1 MRLALFALVFVAAAC
16 GDHAGSVGQPVDQ
29 LAALEKDP
37 RGVLATKHPTYK
49 ATYEMRMTGTYATP
63 SASPASP
70 ANPIMT
76 MTQAARPPEFR
87 WDYSWAGAQLGIYAI
102 AISAQQLYVCMDQPK
117 PAACYT
123 VPGADASALLTAMNT
138 TAYDQYLV
146 WFKDMD
152 FAVLPRERIASH
164 DGACF
169 RWTPRAG
176 STGPLPGAKIE
187 ACFSAEGIML
197 RTMLDAG
204 VIGYEQRAVA
214 ISDTVTDADVGLP
227 FPATSAPN
235 PLFTAPTPTP
245 APTH

>member
-1 MRLALFALVFVAAAC
+1 MGRLAFLALAFLAAAC
-16 GDHAGSVGQPVDQ
+16 GDHAGSVGQPLDQ

-49 ATYEMRMTGTYATP
+49 ATYEMRLMSAYVAP
-63 SASPASP
+63 SASPMP
-70 ANPIMT
+70 TFVTTTI
-76 MTQAARPPEFR
+76 QAARPPEFR
-87 WDYSWAGAQLGIYAI
+87 WDYSFTAQRSGLYAVVI
-102 AISAQQLYVCMDQPK
+102 NGQGLYVCMDQPK

-123 VPGADASALLTAMNT
+123 VPGADTTALLTAMNT
-138 TAYDQYLV
+138 TSYDQYLA

-152 FAVLPRERIASH
+152 FAVLPREKIAAR

-169 RWTPRAG
+169 RWTPKAG
-176 STGPLPGAKIE
+176 SAAPLAAAKVE

-197 RTMLDAG
+197 RTMIDAG
-204 VIGYEQRAVA
+204 IVGYENRATS
-214 ISDTVTDADVGLP
+214 ISDVVTDADVGLP
-227 FPATSAPN
+227 FPPTAAPN